1 MSLHSRRV
9 GLKSAPLPRCDGP
22 RIRATNATKT
32 IHDGNSAACKERDVK
47 RASRL
52 SYALLLTACLPLPA
66 FSQDAVPKVNALVL
80 SADQVIKDLKLLSDL
95 TSKTEQT
102 QWENIEGI
110 LETFLFGIDR
120 SKPIG
125 LQVMLGGGEQGRL
138 RMALPITSL
147 KVFRDENLG
156 GFEINSRKVGMNLFK
171 LSDKDETFGYMRF
184 AKPYA
189 TIGEIRS
196 DVNSVIKPRQEM
208 ASLLQRKYS
217 LGASVKNTAAN
228 QDSRRKAFL
237 PIKNNLLAAIKP
249 RRGERPEEFAIRK
262 QLLTFELD
270 DAERFFVESESV
282 AGGLRVDPLRKQAH
296 FDLDLTAL
304 AGSSLDASIQQLATT
319 PSHFSSIPRSSD
331 AILVGRIHHPL
342 DPFRR
347 AGLQALLASAR
358 SALHADIQQ
367 NTAATDSQK
376 VASTKLVDVIVAVT
390 SSGLQQGILDS
401 FVDVKPTDDGGN
413 VLVGGIRT
421 VRGERLR
428 EAIAALPQST
438 LKLNVTL
445 DVEQAGGVKIHSV
458 TVPADLHDDF
468 VSLFGESNTIYVG
481 TSPDAVWCAAGPG
494 ALVMLKAA
502 ISAAANPKKTPR
514 PSFLDL
520 ELKVGPWLKLLD
532 SRLGSKG
539 NVADRKLALKA
550 FQAGGDTIQLKLE
563 RRDKKVIGQTT
574 LGTGILRFLGKT
586 IAVFS
591 KENLE

>member
-1 MSLHSRRV
+1 M
-9 GLKSAPLPRCDGP
+9 KPAY
-22 RIRATNATKT
+22 
-32 IHDGNSAACKERDVK
+32 
-47 RASRL
+47 RL
-52 SYALLLTACLPLPA
+52 TYALLLTACLPLPV
-66 FSQDAVPKVNALVL
+66 FSQDAVPKVNAVVL
-80 SADQVIKDLKLLSDL
+80 SANQVIKDLKLLSDL
-95 TSKTEQT
+95 TNKTEQT

-110 LETFLFGIDR
+110 LETFLFGIDG

-156 GFEINSRKVGMNLFK
+156 GFEINSRKVGVNLFK

-184 AKPYA
+184 AKPYV

-196 DVNSVIKPRQEM
+196 DVNVVVNPRQEM
-208 ASLLQRKYS
+208 ATLLQRKYS
-217 LGASVKNTAAN
+217 LGASVTNTAAN
-228 QDSRRKAFL
+228 QASRRKAFL
-237 PIKNNLLAAIKP
+237 PVKKNLLAAITP
-249 RRGERPEEFAIRK
+249 RQGEQPEEFVLRK
-262 QLLTFELD
+262 QILTFEID
-270 DAERFFVESESV
+270 DVERFFVESQSV
-282 AGGLRVDPLRKQAH
+282 AGGLRIDPIRKQAH

-304 AGSSLDASIQQLATT
+304 TGSSLDAAIQQLATT

-331 AILVGRIHHPL
+331 AILVGRLHHPL

-358 SALHADIQQ
+358 SALHADIQR
-367 NTAATDSQK
+367 NTSATDSQK
-376 VASTKLVDVIVAVT
+376 AASSQLVDVIVSVT

-401 FVDVKPTDDGGN
+401 FIDVKPSGNGGN

-428 EAIAALPQST
+428 AAIAALPQST
-438 LKLNVTL
+438 LKLNVSL
-445 DVEQAGGVKIHSV
+445 DVETAGDVKIHSV
-458 TVPADLHDDF
+458 TVPADLHNDF
-468 VSLFGESNTIYVG
+468 VSLFGESKTIYVG
-481 TSPDAVWCAAGPG
+481 TSSDAAWCAAGPES
-494 ALVMLKAA
+494 LTLLKAA
-502 ISAAANPKKTPR
+502 ISAAAKPKETPDQ
-514 PSFLDL
+514 SFLDL
-520 ELKVGPWLKLLD
+520 KLKVGPWLKLLD

-539 NVADRKLALKA
+539 NVADRKLALDA
-550 FQAGGDTIQLKLE
+550 FQAGGDTIQLTLE
-563 RRDKKVIGQTT
+563 RRGKKVIGQTT